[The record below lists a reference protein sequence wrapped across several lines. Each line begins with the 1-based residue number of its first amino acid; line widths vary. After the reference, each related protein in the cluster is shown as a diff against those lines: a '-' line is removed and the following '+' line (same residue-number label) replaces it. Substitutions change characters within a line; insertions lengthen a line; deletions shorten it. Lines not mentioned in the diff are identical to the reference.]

1 MLSGR
6 RVSAFALAT
15 ATLYLLW
22 VTTDVAPQKISL
34 PRWRSDQ
41 HAALP
46 CQSLP
51 GINDTLII
59 FCTGSNELDDRFAI
73 HLSTT
78 LRCFPNHLI
87 FSDHEEIYH
96 GEHIMDA
103 LADVDPFIQA
113 NNPDFELYRRLRQ
126 GGRVSLDRSELAGP
140 PDTFASMSGKTENP
154 SWKLDKWKFLPMINR
169 TLRERP
175 EMKWYVFVEADT
187 FILVSMLRQYLAMQ
201 DPAQLFYAGS
211 QTFVAGDEFA
221 HGGSGF
227 VVSQPAMR
235 KVVNHYLAQKSDI
248 ERFTNRH
255 WCGDCVLG
263 KVFTDSGVPLI
274 NTRPAFQGDDPGL
287 LPYPQA
293 DAHPVPD
300 ESVRMLCHP
309 AISYH
314 HMSPA
319 MIDGLWHFEQ
329 SWMAEHNT
337 VSGQLCMVEAFV
349 LTENFRPPRL
359 YDTGT
364 YLPTMSYLR

>member
-1 MLSGR
+1 
-6 RVSAFALAT
+6 
-15 ATLYLLW
+15 
-22 VTTDVAPQKISL
+22 
-34 PRWRSDQ
+34 
-41 HAALP
+41 
-46 CQSLP
+46 
-51 GINDTLII
+51 
-59 FCTGSNELDDRFAI
+59 
-73 HLSTT
+73 
-78 LRCFPNHLI
+78 
-87 FSDHEEIYH
+87 
-96 GEHIMDA
+96 
-103 LADVDPFIQA
+103 
-113 NNPDFELYRRLRQ
+113 
-126 GGRVSLDRSELAGP
+126 
-140 PDTFASMSGKTENP
+140 
-154 SWKLDKWKFLPMINR
+154 MINR